1 MIIKNNI
8 IPFGGYKVINL
19 FGLIFTK
26 SDLTDE
32 DKNHENIHSVQIL
45 ECAIAFA
52 ILISILFGLE
62 WVWLAIPS
70 FYIWYGLEYLII
82 RLLRL
87 KDSQNDCYRDVSFEE
102 EAYMNNLQY
111 LEGQR
116 KMFSWIKYLKVN
128 A

>member
-62 WVWLAIPS
+62 W
-70 FYIWYGLEYLII
+70 YGQLFHLSISGMDQSI
-82 RLLRL
+82 
-87 KDSQNDCYRDVSFEE
+87 
-102 EAYMNNLQY
+102 
-111 LEGQR
+111 
-116 KMFSWIKYLKVN
+116 
-128 A
+128 

>member
-1 MIIKNNI
+1 MERNDWMIIKNNI

-26 SDLTDE
+26 SDLTD
-32 DKNHENIHSVQIL
+32 HENIHSVQIL

-52 ILISILFGLE
+52 ILILFGLE

-82 RLLRL
+82 RL

-102 EAYMNNLQY
+102 EAYMNEDNLQY

-116 KMFSWIKYLKVN
+116 KMFSWIKYN

>member
-26 SDLTDE
+26 SDLTD
-32 DKNHENIHSVQIL
+32 HENIHSVQIL

-52 ILISILFGLE
+52 ILILFGLE

-102 EAYMNNLQY
+102 EAYMTIYSIQKDR
-111 LEGQR
+111 ERCFHG
-116 KMFSWIKYLKVN
+116 
-128 A
+128 

>member
-52 ILISILFGLE
+52 VLISILFGLE
-62 WVWLAIPS
+62 WGMVSYSIFLYLVW
-70 FYIWYGLEYLII
+70 I
-82 RLLRL
+82 RVF
-87 KDSQNDCYRDVSFEE
+87 NYTT
-102 EAYMNNLQY
+102 
-111 LEGQR
+111 
-116 KMFSWIKYLKVN
+116 IKT
-128 A
+128 